1 MKDNDL
7 RYGFFSTYRE
17 TIFLRQYNYA
27 PGRYEL
33 QYSPVMHHSAA
44 SGPAVSLRQCMW
56 ALGIWATEHT
66 RAYNALPKSEWI
78 KHLV

>member
-7 RYGFFSTYRE
+7 RYGFLSTYRK

-33 QYSPVMHHSAA
+33 QYSPVIHHSAA

-56 ALGIWATEHT
+56 ALGTWATEHT
-66 RAYNALPKSEWI
+66 RAYNALPKPEWI
-78 KHLV
+78 KYLV